1 MGWLAVLI
9 GVFFLNRTIRKAKKK
24 IQKLSG
30 KPENDI
36 HTTINLRC
44 YDIHLSIKKADCEI

>member
-9 GVFFLNRTIRKAKKK
+9 GVFFLIRTIRKAKKK